1 MSDEP
6 KASELPK
13 PSEFHGYSIMP
24 VEKQFGEKI
33 PCGPT
38 ATQLHIG
45 YLPHRKGLCLY
56 VAETNR
62 FMAHVEPLAY
72 FKTKEAARTLQKV
85 LDWMI
90 LKSEP
95 K

>member
-1 MSDEP
+1 MP
-6 KASELPK
+6 KET
-13 PSEFHGYSIMP
+13 
-24 VEKQFGEKI
+24 QFGEKI

-45 YLPHRKGLCLY
+45 YLPSRKGLCLY
-56 VAETNR
+56 VAETNK
-62 FMAHVEPLAY
+62 FCAQITPVAY
-72 FKTKEAARTLQKV
+72 FRSKESAQMLQVV

-95 K
+95 KDRT